1 MDDELASL
9 RAEVASLRLTLG
21 GKTFSADIPE
31 PIGCPMP
38 GACAQVAEIG
48 RLRKDYGKE
57 VAPIIS
63 DVLLMGRGVYD
74 TPLAMANALIK
85 RLRLKGYGI
94 RKNK

>member
-9 RAEVASLRLTLG
+9 RAEVAALRLTLG
-21 GKTFSADIPE
+21 G
-31 PIGCPMP
+31 M
-38 GACAQVAEIG
+38 Q
-48 RLRKDYGKE
+48 KDYGKE

-94 RKNK
+94 RKDK